1 MLVAVFIGRL
11 KKYVSKDHVK
21 MMVSNFV
28 MSRLDYCNILY
39 SGLPKREIGKLQ
51 RVQNCSALL
60 VSGIRIRL
68 LS

>member
-1 MLVAVFIGRL
+1 M
-11 KKYVSKDHVK
+11 SNDHVK

-28 MSRLDYCNILY
+28 MSSRLDYCNILS

>member
-1 MLVAVFIGRL
+1 M
-11 KKYVSKDHVK
+11 SNDHVK

-28 MSRLDYCNILY
+28 MSSRLDYCNILY
-39 SGLPKREIGKLQ
+39 FGLPKREIGKLQ

>member
-1 MLVAVFIGRL
+1 M
-11 KKYVSKDHVK
+11 SKDHVEI
-21 MMVSNFV
+21 MVSNFV

-51 RVQNCSALL
+51 RVQNCSAHLI
-60 VSGIRIRL
+60 SGIRTRL